1 MMANTRGSIA
11 RGLAVVV
18 TVAFLGVLGYYL
30 VQPGYTWTRLVSF
43 AVLGGL
49 AVSGTAGVFYHR
61 ELIAAGGAC
70 GLLLMS
76 FSLAT
81 TLWMYILPVAAI
93 LVVSALLTTNSVQ
106 RNTPVPG

>member
-1 MMANTRGSIA
+1 MMANTGGSIA

-30 VQPGYTWTRLVSF
+30 VQPGYTWTRLVLF

-49 AVSGTAGVFYHR
+49 AVSGTVGVFYHR
-61 ELIAAGGAC
+61 ELIVAGGAC

-76 FSLAT
+76 FSLAA

-93 LVVSALLTTNSVQ
+93 LVVSALLTANSKQ